1 MERRK
6 FERIAI
12 KSVAELNMLATGEE
26 LFAFVGG
33 VSRGGLEIYCQQPL
47 AVGKVVRVRLT
58 FLNRQGEEA
67 QELLEGA
74 IRWCSKLGEAHIAGL
89 EFSAP
94 IKERDHPALWSY
106 LQHEGTIPSK

>member
-1 MERRK
+1 MERRRY
-6 FERIAI
+6 ERIAI
-12 KSVAELNMLATGEE
+12 KSVAEINVLATGQE

-47 AVGKVVRVRLT
+47 AVGKEMRVRLT

-67 QELLEGA
+67 QEMLEGV

-89 EFSAP
+89 EFAAP
-94 IKERDHPALWSY
+94 IKERDHPSLWSY